1 MPYFAEFLI
10 NSVSIRH
17 RFAYDAGRSR
27 DPRIRVIPLRRPGP
41 EERLCESRKYPSS
54 LPPPCWTAS
63 AEHAKDYATIV
74 RLRSRGD
81 LIRSAVPQHHPPRS
95 VQFRTEIGPVPR
107 RDRFSSASRS
117 VHFRLEIGRVPRRD
131 RSGSGSRSVQA
142 GGRGRCSPPATET
155 HAPAGTRLGHDGA
168 REATGPLSRTTDEPD
183 RGN

>member
-17 RFAYDAGRSR
+17 RFAYDAGRIR
-27 DPRIRVIPLRRPGP
+27 DPRIRVIPLRRPVP

-63 AEHAKDYATIV
+63 AEHAKDYAAFV

-95 VQFRTEIGPVPR
+95 VQFRTEIGSLP
-107 RDRFSSASRS
+107 A
-117 VHFRLEIGRVPRRD
+117 RD
-131 RSGSGSRSVQA
+131 RSGSGSRSVEFRVEIGSGRRPRPLLTA
-142 GGRGRCSPPATET
+142 GDRDACA
-155 HAPAGTRLGHDGA
+155 
-168 REATGPLSRTTDEPD
+168 SRNKAWIWT
-183 RGN
+183 

>member
-41 EERLCESRKYPSS
+41 EERPRESRKYPSRF
-54 LPPPCWTAS
+54 PPPCWTAS
-63 AEHAKDYATIV
+63 AEHAKDYAAFV

-81 LIRSAVPQHHPPRS
+81 LIRSAVPQHHSPRS
-95 VQFRTEIGPVPR
+95 VRFRVEIGSLPA
-107 RDRFSSASRS
+107 RDRSGSASRS
-117 VHFRLEIGRVPRRD
+117 VHRGTLA
-131 RSGSGSRSVQA
+131 RSYPSGSRSVQA

-155 HAPAGTRLGHDGA
+155 HAPPGTRLVHDGA
-168 REATGPLSRTTDEPD
+168 REATGSLSRTTDEPD